1 MGASSHANS
10 EKYRAQAEQAAAAA
24 RKAAEAAAQAAKH
37 AREWAAPRAE
47 QAYRTGARKAKPYVH
62 KVGEKA
68 EHWADVVHG
77 AIVGA
82 AIPAVLSAVDRAAQ
96 EDEPRRGGSPWAK
109 VAVPMVVAAAVGA
122 ALVVWARRDPNRRE
136 WHGDDEWELFS
147 DDGDF
152 PSRLRHDIN
161 KTVDLTTDVAKK
173 AAEGVAEVAS
183 TVGEKAAPVVAQVK
197 DFTAEQTRRVAKG
210 VESARFKA
218 AEALEDAEDVWEDDI
233 PVTEETPVAK
243 PKRTTKSTAAKKSS
257 STKADG

>member
-1 MGASSHANS
+1 MGNQSHGNS
-10 EKYRAQAEQAAAAA
+10 ERYRAEAERAAVAA
-24 RKAAEAAAQAAKH
+24 RKAAEAAAHAAKN

-62 KVGEKA
+62 KAGEKA

-96 EDEPRRGGSPWAK
+96 DEDQRRSNTWAK
-109 VAVPMVVAAAVGA
+109 VGVPMVVAAAVGA

-147 DDGDF
+147 DEGDF
-152 PSRLRHDIN
+152 PARLRHDIN

-173 AAEGVAEVAS
+173 AAGNVAEVAS
-183 TVGEKAAPVVAQVK
+183 TVGEKAGPVVAQVK
-197 DFTAEQTRRVAKG
+197 DFTTEQTRRVAAG
-210 VESARFKA
+210 VETARSKA
-218 AEALEDAEDVWEDDI
+218 AEALEDAEDVWEDDA
-233 PVTEETPVAK
+233 PVTEETPVPKK
-243 PKRTTKSTAAKKSS
+243 PRATKSTTKKAA
-257 STKADG
+257 G